1 MTLPGPCS
9 CTRSRVFMLCVHC
22 CAATGTEEGDDP
34 FEATRKR
41 IERLKADGTIAE
53 PPREPPSQGISGT
66 LVDPVP
72 TGEQGGGG
80 WEQREK
86 GRVIVLRSRCAD
98 SGHLWHADKP
108 SAQR

>member
-1 MTLPGPCS
+1 MLQTPPGPWS
-9 CTRSRVFMLCVHC
+9 CTRTQLFMLCVHWR
-22 CAATGTEEGDDP
+22 AAAGTEEGDDP

-72 TGEQGGGG
+72 SGEQAGGG
-80 WEQREK
+80 WEPSQTV
-86 GRVIVLRSRCAD
+86 RVIVLRS
-98 SGHLWHADKP
+98 
-108 SAQR
+108 